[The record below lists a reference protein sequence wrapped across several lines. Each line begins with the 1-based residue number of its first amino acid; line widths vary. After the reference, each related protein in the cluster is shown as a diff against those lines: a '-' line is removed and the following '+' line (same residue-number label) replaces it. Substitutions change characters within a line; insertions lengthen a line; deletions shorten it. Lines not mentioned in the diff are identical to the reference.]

1 MKHNVYIALGSNIGD
16 RAAYLEEAI
25 DRLQREND
33 IEVVATSSIYE
44 TEPIGYVD
52 QQSFL
57 NMVIQIHTNLSPE
70 KLLATTQAIEETCG
84 RKRDIRWGP
93 RTIDLDILL
102 FDQQNMKIE
111 NLCIPHPRM
120 FERAFVIVPLYE
132 LEPTI
137 YFQMRNQSIED
148 IYEALPDKEGV
159 NVWRSKVGE
168 EESGHSES

>member
-25 DRLQREND
+25 DRLKREND

-70 KLLATTQAIEETCG
+70 KLLATTQ
-84 RKRDIRWGP
+84 
-93 RTIDLDILL
+93 
-102 FDQQNMKIE
+102 
-111 NLCIPHPRM
+111 
-120 FERAFVIVPLYE
+120 
-132 LEPTI
+132 
-137 YFQMRNQSIED
+137 SIED
-148 IYEALPDKEGV
+148 T
-159 NVWRSKVGE
+159 
-168 EESGHSES
+168 